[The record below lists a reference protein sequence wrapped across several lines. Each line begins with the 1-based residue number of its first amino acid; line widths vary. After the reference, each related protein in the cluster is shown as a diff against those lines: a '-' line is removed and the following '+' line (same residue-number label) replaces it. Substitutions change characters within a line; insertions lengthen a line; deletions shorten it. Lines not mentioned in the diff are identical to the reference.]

1 MCGCIFGVIGF
12 FILLSFVPAALQIP
26 VLILFF
32 FGLLVAGV
40 AGIFTGAKQS
50 AKQNTQHTQHSAKHK
65 PNMRD
70 LQAINRIANRAEP
83 NAFDSR
89 RLEKI
94 LRK

>member
-1 MCGCIFGVIGF
+1 MCGCIFGIIGF
-12 FILLSFVPAALQIP
+12 VILLSFVPAALQIP

-40 AGIFTGAKQS
+40 AGAIQGATQSVKHS
-50 AKQNTQHTQHSAKHK
+50 AKHNTKHK

-89 RLEKI
+89 RLGKM